1 MTPYIMHN
9 ANDFGNALSHN
20 IIYRTENER
29 KNATIQKSDVRIIF
43 LSCFK
48 LTSSLDYA
56 CFLQMICDQISCC
69 SRNSFY
75 VHFMRIAIEW
85 ELWLLLL
92 GNLKTYC
99 DSMWKT
105 HPILLWWYITD
116 FHKKNSIDSKSIR
129 QNSRTWANPHQFLCE
144 INDESES
151 VQTHASKPYQNDVN
165 CKWISSVHALFPTLS
180 FLFATRRLHFVT
192 NQ

>member
-48 LTSSLDYA
+48 LTWSLDYA

-105 HPILLWWYITD
+105 HPILLRWYIMD
-116 FHKKNSIDSKSIR
+116 FHKKTPSIQNQSDKIHAHEQIHIDFYAKSTTKANR
-129 QNSRTWANPHQFLCE
+129 YKHTLQNH
-144 INDESES
+144 I
-151 VQTHASKPYQNDVN
+151 KMM
-165 CKWISSVHALFPTLS
+165 
-180 FLFATRRLHFVT
+180 
-192 NQ
+192 